1 MYVPASFA
9 VTEPAVLHEFME
21 RHSFATLV
29 SHDGTEPFAS
39 HVPLLLDRD
48 TGPKC
53 RLIGHVARAN
63 PQWKHAGGQRVLA
76 IFSGPHAY
84 VSPTWYAAQNV
95 VPTWNYVAVHAY
107 GVLRLI
113 DARERLREIVRRT
126 VAVYEANMPQ
136 PWSVDMPEAAFIDKL
151 LESIV
156 GFVIDVDRIRDAL
169 GRPRFTRDDAST
181 EPTVGVVNGLAVTGA
196 GGDVL
201 LVEATAMDAT
211 RRERG
216 ELTLTGQLGDVMSE
230 SGAIALSY
238 IRSRRDAR

>member
-9 VTEPAVLHEFME
+9 VTDLAVLHGFME

-48 TGPKC
+48 AGPNG

-113 DARERLREIVRRT
+113 DDREGVREIVRRT
-126 VAVYEANMPQ
+126 VAVYEANMPR
-136 PWSVDMPEAAFIDKL
+136 PWSVDAPEASFIDKL
-151 LESIV
+151 LAAIV
-156 GFVIDVDRIRDAL
+156 GFEIDVDRIEGKWKL
-169 GRPRFTRDDAST
+169 
-181 EPTVGVVNGLAVTGA
+181 NQNH
-196 GGDVL
+196 DVDRRRRV
-201 LVEATAMDAT
+201 VEALRVQGSVD
-211 RRERG
+211 G
-216 ELTLTGQLGDVMSE
+216 VQ
-230 SGAIALSY
+230 IADLMA
-238 IRSRRDAR
+238 DPAAAPV

>member
-9 VTEPAVLHEFME
+9 VTDLAVLHDFIE

-48 TGPKC
+48 AGLHG
-53 RLIGHVARAN
+53 RLVGHVARAN

-113 DARERLREIVRRT
+113 EDRERLREIVRRT
-126 VAVYEANMPQ
+126 VAVYEASMPR
-136 PWSVDMPEAAFIDKL
+136 PWSVEMPEAAFIDKL
-151 LESIV
+151 LEAIV
-156 GFVIDVDRIRDAL
+156 GFEIEIDRIEGKWKLNQNHDAE
-169 GRPRFTRDDAST
+169 RRRR
-181 EPTVGVVNGLAVTGA
+181 V
-196 GGDVL
+196 
-201 LVEATAMDAT
+201 VEALRASDNTDGLQIAGLM
-211 RRERG
+211 EN
-216 ELTLTGQLGDVMSE
+216 TLPG
-230 SGAIALSY
+230 
-238 IRSRRDAR
+238 R